1 MVNHWVPSGACS
13 GVGVSGGRERVWW
26 GSRTGRASR
35 RPQRKIGMRLTTS
48 TIATLSLGDG
58 EADRIWFDDEVP
70 GFGLRIRNTGS
81 RTWVYQYKIQ
91 RRTRRVVIGKV
102 SAIKLAKA
110 REIAA
115 DYHARVRQG
124 GDPVTEKR
132 VQIERASHTFG
143 PLAEQYL
150 ERRKTALRPRSWT
163 ATALYLQKHAA
174 PLHTLPVDSVN
185 LRTIAGLLGRIEK
198 TTGPVAANR
207 CRAALSSMFSWAM
220 REGLAQSNPTLNTNK
235 REEHPRDHVLT
246 NDEIRHVWAAAEGA
260 YGDIIK
266 LLILTG
272 QRREEIGSLRWS
284 EVNLDRKLISLPR
297 ERTKNARPHEI
308 PISPTAASIL
318 SGHTR
323 SPNPEREFVFGRR
336 PFGGWSRSKQ
346 ALDALL
352 GDRVRPWHLHDL
364 RRTAATGMADIG
376 VQPHII
382 ETVLNH
388 QSGHKAGIAGIYNR
402 SSYTKEKA
410 EALARWDEHVASLV
424 VGCGQ

>member
-1 MVNHWVPSGACS
+1 
-13 GVGVSGGRERVWW
+13 
-26 GSRTGRASR
+26 
-35 RPQRKIGMRLTTS
+35 MRLTTS

-297 ERTKNARPHEI
+297 ERTKMHARTRFRYRPPPPRSYQVTRDPLTLNANSSSAAGHSADGQDRNKRWMPSWAI
-308 PISPTAASIL
+308 ASDLGTSTISAERRRQEWLIL
-318 SGHTR
+318 AC
-323 SPNPEREFVFGRR
+323 
-336 PFGGWSRSKQ
+336 SRIS
-346 ALDALL
+346 
-352 GDRVRPWHLHDL
+352 
-364 RRTAATGMADIG
+364 
-376 VQPHII
+376 
-382 ETVLNH
+382 
-388 QSGHKAGIAGIYNR
+388 
-402 SSYTKEKA
+402 
-410 EALARWDEHVASLV
+410 
-424 VGCGQ
+424 

>member
-1 MVNHWVPSGACS
+1 M
-13 GVGVSGGRERVWW
+13 
-26 GSRTGRASR
+26 
-35 RPQRKIGMRLTTS
+35 KLTTS

-70 GFGLRIRNTGS
+70 GFGLRIRKTGS
-81 RTWVYQYKIQ
+81 RTWVYQYKVQ
-91 RRTRRVVIGKV
+91 RRTKRVVIGKA

-110 REIAA
+110 REIAS

-124 GDPVTEKR
+124 GDPLTEKR

-163 ATALYLQKHAA
+163 ATALYLQRHAA
-174 PLHTLPVDSVN
+174 PLHTLPVDSVD

-246 NDEIRHVWAAAEGA
+246 NDEIRHVWAAAKGA
-260 YGDIIK
+260 YGDVVK

-272 QRREEIGSLRWS
+272 QRREEIGALRWD
-284 EVNLDRKLISLPR
+284 EVDLDRGVITLGR
-297 ERTKNARPHEI
+297 ERTKNNRADEI
-308 PISPTAASIL
+308 PLSATALATLSARSQSPKY
-318 SGHTR
+318 
-323 SPNPEREFVFGRR
+323 EFVFGRR
-336 PFGGWSRSKQ
+336 PLGSWSRSKR
-346 ALDALL
+346 ALDASM

-382 ETVLNH
+382 EAVLNH

-402 SSYTKEKA
+402 SSYTKDKA
-410 EALARWDEHVASLV
+410 EALARWDRHVTSIIGGGA
-424 VGCGQ
+424 

>member
-1 MVNHWVPSGACS
+1 
-13 GVGVSGGRERVWW
+13 
-26 GSRTGRASR
+26 
-35 RPQRKIGMRLTTS
+35 MRLTTAS
-48 TIATLSLGDG
+48 VATLALSDG
-58 EADRIWFDDEVP
+58 EKDRIWFDDEVP
-70 GFGLRIRNTGS
+70 GFGLRIRKTGS
-81 RTWVYQYKIQ
+81 RTWVYQYKVQ
-91 RRTRRVVIGKV
+91 RRTKRVVIGKA

-110 REIAA
+110 REIAS

-132 VQIERASHTFG
+132 VQVERASHTFA

-150 ERRKTALRPRSWT
+150 ERRKSTLRPRSWA
-163 ATALYLQKHAA
+163 ATALYLKKHAA
-174 PLHTLPVDSVN
+174 PLHTTLPVDSVD

-235 REEHPRDHVLT
+235 REEHSRDHVLT
-246 NDEIRHVWAAAEGA
+246 NDEIRHVWAAAEGP

-284 EVNLDRKLISLPR
+284 EVNLDRKLILLPR

-318 SGHTR
+318 SGR
-323 SPNPEREFVFGRR
+323 DSPSLNPEREFVFGRR
-336 PFGGWSRSKQ
+336 PFGGWSRSKH

-382 ETVLNH
+382 EAVLNH
-388 QSGHKAGIAGIYNR
+388 QSGHKAGIDGIYNR

-410 EALARWDEHVASLV
+410 EALARWDEHVLSI
-424 VGCGQ
+424 VGGSR